1 MIKLVTYLLRT
12 SRTLRFS
19 RSFVL
24 LALAAALLSG
34 AGYVALVAILNS
46 ALSGRGAGNPW
57 AYASLCL
64 AIFLARLASQ
74 GLFDF
79 VGLKTVLD
87 VRLKLCRRILTTPPG
102 PLEEVGTHHLIG
114 ALSDDVTALNTA
126 LTQLP
131 RVFTNLAISLGC
143 LVYLGWLSWGLLLL
157 TLGFMAIGT
166 VIHQFLLARANLLF
180 RRLREQRDVQ
190 RAELRALT
198 EGRRLDLVGSGLIPT
213 SETIR
218 RLTFSGNALFA
229 GASTWGNILFFVAVS
244 LLLLFGPGRRQGLEP
259 QVVNGY
265 TMTLL
270 YILLPLEI
278 FFLSLPTLGRAAVA
292 VRKLDGLGLELA
304 VSPEPRAETEARR

>member
-1 MIKLVTYLLRT
+1 
-12 SRTLRFS
+12 
-19 RSFVL
+19 
-24 LALAAALLSG
+24 LAAALLSG
-34 AGYVALVAILNS
+34 AGYVALLALLNS

-57 AYASLCL
+57 AFAALCL

-74 GLFDF
+74 SLFDF

-87 VRLKLCRRILTTPPG
+87 ARLKICRRILTAPLG
-102 PLEEVGTHHLIG
+102 PLEEVGPHRLLG
-114 ALSDDVTALNTA
+114 ALSDDVTALSTA

-131 RVFTNLAISLGC
+131 RVFTNLAIALGC
-143 LVYLGWLSWGLLLL
+143 LVYLGWLSWWLLLL

-198 EGRRLDLVGSGLIPT
+198 EGRRLDLAGSGLIPT

-244 LLLLFGPGRRQGLEP
+244 LLLFGPGRRQGLAP

-292 VRKLDGLGLELA
+292 IRKLDGLGLELA
-304 VSPEPRAETEARR
+304 VSPPSGAETEARR